1 MIYSCVY
8 DCNYKAVIIN
18 YRAIMILYSCLLFC
32 MVDYP
37 KIVLS
42 CVPCINI
49 LAIYENNYSTIY
61 QVGIRAK
68 AENFCCCLVNTSS
81 ILFHPLRY
89 HIMFSKTDMSI
100 SNSKKP
106 SMVTI
111 HEIASPII
119 SIKLDGANYHVCSQI
134 LEMHIASRKKK
145 GYIT

>member
-1 MIYSCVY
+1 
-8 DCNYKAVIIN
+8 
-18 YRAIMILYSCLLFC
+18 
-32 MVDYP
+32 
-37 KIVLS
+37 
-42 CVPCINI
+42 
-49 LAIYENNYSTIY
+49 
-61 QVGIRAK
+61 
-68 AENFCCCLVNTSS
+68 
-81 ILFHPLRY
+81 
-89 HIMFSKTDMSI
+89 MSI